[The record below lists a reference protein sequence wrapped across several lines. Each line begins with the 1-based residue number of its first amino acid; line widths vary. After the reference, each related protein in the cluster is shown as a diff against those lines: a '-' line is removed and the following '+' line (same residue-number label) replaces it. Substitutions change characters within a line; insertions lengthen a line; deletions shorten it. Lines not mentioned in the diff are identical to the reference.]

1 MWLVEIHASR
11 PIGQSPR
18 EVERA
23 NAHLTLIWAH
33 RLRLRALLQ
42 LSSRLLQTQM
52 RAMHRACWVLA
63 AILVAGA
70 VRAQAPTLVTLTP
83 GDRSVT
89 LGFAPASAA
98 DDVQEYLA
106 SCSPTPDPGTVL
118 EAALPARSGA
128 AAARQVTVAGLE
140 NGGEYVCWVQAIT
153 LDAGFLLPRSR
164 RSPPSARTPPFVPGA
179 GGTVFLSRAA
189 APAEPAQL
197 AAAVEGEIEA
207 PADPPTPAP
216 VAEAPLPPLEAELPK
231 VEAAAAPAAAPVVT
245 PQAALLE
252 PGAPALADAEAPPP
266 PYPRAIMDA
275 WAWSLVAVCAAMV
288 ALPTAVFAVQGCRS
302 RRRRSRAARAIG
314 AVSKRGTPTYDIGAS
329 AAASG

>member
-1 MWLVEIHASR
+1 MR
-11 PIGQSPR
+11 P
-18 EVERA
+18 
-23 NAHLTLIWAH
+23 
-33 RLRLRALLQ
+33 
-42 LSSRLLQTQM
+42 
-52 RAMHRACWVLA
+52 MHRACWALA

-70 VRAQAPTLVTLTP
+70 VRAQAPGGRGAAAQAPTLVTLTP

-106 SCSPTPDPGTVL
+106 SCSPTREPGTVL

-140 NGGEYVCWVQAIT
+140 NGGEYVCWVQAIRV
-153 LDAGFLLPRSR
+153 DAGFLLPRSR

-179 GGTVFLSRAA
+179 GGSGGGTVFLSRAA

-207 PADPPTPAP
+207 PADPPTPTP
-216 VAEAPLPPLEAELPK
+216 VAESPLPPLDAELPK

-252 PGAPALADAEAPPP
+252 PAAPALADAEAPPP
-266 PYPRAIMDA
+266 PYPRTIMDA
-275 WAWSLVAVCAAMV
+275 WAWSLVAVAAAMV

-314 AVSKRGTPTYDIGAS
+314 AVSKCGTPTYDIGAS